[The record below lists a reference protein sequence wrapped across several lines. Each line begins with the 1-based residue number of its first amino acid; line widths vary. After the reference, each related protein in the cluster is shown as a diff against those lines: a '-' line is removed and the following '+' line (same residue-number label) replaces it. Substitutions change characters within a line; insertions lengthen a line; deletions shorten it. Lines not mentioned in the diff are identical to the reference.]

1 MTSEDNNIQRKR
13 ETVEQRGQNLKQFSN
28 RLSKTSSVVACAN
41 ARNKRRSDTL
51 HHLSNQLQ
59 TLTPQ
64 LINAGTIK
72 INYPENKAADENF
85 GNLRKHYAENVQ
97 TIRDLCDESIDVRT
111 FLQQIEEHIR
121 RAVGACEEA
130 IHNRQRQTVID
141 NSALGAR
148 LSNRLLMTLY
158 KESDNSDDANLRRQV
173 DESGQKLKAVIPPFV
188 ESCKSVAGSPG
199 EAGLIN
205 AWKSASSRLL
215 EMVAEVTRLFAELN
229 MYGLDSSRD
238 PSSGV
243 INIPIQKSQAAPREA
258 QPMPKIELP
267 PPIPP
272 PPEMNNELPPPRPPL
287 PQEARMPERPPAPP
301 DTDDEEGVFSNE
313 PGSNRPIHV
322 AAHGLYQEVKLV
334 KS

>member
-1 MTSEDNNIQRKR
+1 M
-13 ETVEQRGQNLKQFSN
+13 
-28 RLSKTSSVVACAN
+28 AYAN

-51 HHLSNQLQ
+51 HHISNQLQ

-85 GNLRKHYAENVQ
+85 GNLRKHYAESVQ

-121 RAVGACEEA
+121 RAVNACEGA
-130 IHNRQRQTVID
+130 IHSRQRQTVID

-158 KESDNSDDANLRRQV
+158 KESDNSDDPNLRRQV

-188 ESCKSVAGSPG
+188 ESSKSVAGSPG
-199 EAGLIN
+199 DTGLIN
-205 AWKSASSRLL
+205 AWKSSSSRLL

-229 MYGLDSSRD
+229 MYGYDSSRE
-238 PSSGV
+238 PNV
-243 INIPIQKSQAAPREA
+243 VPINVPIQKTQAEPRNA
-258 QPMPKIELP
+258 QPIPKIELP

-272 PPEMNNELPPPRPPL
+272 PPEAPEMTEVPPPRPPL
-287 PQEARMPERPPAPP
+287 PNEARMPARPPAP

-313 PGSNRPIHV
+313 PGLNRPIHV
-322 AAHGLYQEVKLV
+322 AAHGLYQEVKQV
-334 KS
+334 KSKTFE